1 MLCVVLGIVANC
13 FYLYQSIY
21 LTSWFIALV
30 FLQRKMQDA
39 VVAFMCHPL
48 LVLSAAMVRNP
59 MYYGQ
64 NWYVAGVSPFI
75 FPSF

>member
-1 MLCVVLGIVANC
+1 LVL
-13 FYLYQSIY
+13 L
-21 LTSWFIALV
+21 LTFFIAHV

-64 NWYVAGVSPFI
+64 NWYVAAVSPFV